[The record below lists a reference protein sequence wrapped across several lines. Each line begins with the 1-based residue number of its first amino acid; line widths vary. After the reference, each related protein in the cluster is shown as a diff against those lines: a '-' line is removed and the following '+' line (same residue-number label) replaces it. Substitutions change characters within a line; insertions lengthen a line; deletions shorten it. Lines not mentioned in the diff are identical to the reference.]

1 MSKEFTGVYDKN
13 GKKLYL
19 GDKVEADNG
28 VRGKVGSYIDTWS
41 DDKPQK
47 RYKVNW
53 SPDGW
58 INDHIGGKFSRD
70 REEHIKKITD
80 EIKGKFWNYK

>member
-1 MSKEFTGVYDKN
+1 MKKEFTGVYDKN
-13 GKKLYL
+13 GKKLYV

-28 VRGKVGSYIDTWS
+28 VRGKIDKYIDTWS
-41 DDKPQK
+41 YDEP
-47 RYKVNW
+47 REAYKVKW

-58 INDHIGGKFSRD
+58 INDHIGGQFMRTK
-70 REEHIKKITD
+70 EEHIKKITH